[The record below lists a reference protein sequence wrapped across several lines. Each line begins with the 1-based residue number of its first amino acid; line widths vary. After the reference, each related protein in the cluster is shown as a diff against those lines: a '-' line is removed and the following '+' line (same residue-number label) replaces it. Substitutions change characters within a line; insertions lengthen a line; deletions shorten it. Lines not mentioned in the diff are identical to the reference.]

1 MTVRKMSTN
10 FSTNIYNTG
19 RRLSAA
25 LIALVILG
33 AGLGP
38 ARADA
43 PSKEDMRAF
52 KKLVKEGSQLRE
64 QGEFFEAIA
73 TFEQAREYLDHPKLV
88 FGIGKLKEKTGACEA
103 ARDLYTEAL
112 GREKLADDLRVEVV
126 EQLKSSKTCTPFGT
140 LIIECAP
147 DGATVEMGRHEFSCP
162 ATKRIKPG
170 EYEAVVRAP
179 EYRESTVSLEVTPG
193 ARLEH
198 VVELEPAGPGDEVA
212 ASQQIDTPAEPP
224 AADGDTPWM
233 RYTAWGSMGVGA
245 GLLGAG
251 LISDY
256 GAQSRQEEFLSANE
270 AGDRTRASQL
280 EQEAD
285 SAQTRTIVFYSA
297 GAALAVGGVV
307 LWTLDSQQS
316 DEDGARVQA
325 AVGWEADAPAVRGV
339 LTW

>member
-1 MTVRKMSTN
+1 MSTN
-10 FSTNIYNTG
+10 FSTNIYRLG

-25 LIALVILG
+25 LVALVILG
-33 AGLGP
+33 AGMGQ

-52 KKLVKEGSQLRE
+52 KKLVKKGTQLRD
-64 QGEFFEAIA
+64 QGKPFEAIA
-73 TFEQAREYLDHPKLV
+73 TYEQAREYLDHPKLV
-88 FGIGKLKEKTGACEA
+88 FNIGKLKEKIGSCEA

-112 GREKLADDLRVEVV
+112 GRKKLADDLRVEVV
-126 EQLKSSKTCTPFGT
+126 EKLKTSKTCTPFGT
-140 LIIECAP
+140 LSIECQP
-147 DGATVEMGRHEFSCP
+147 DGATVEIGRHEFSCP

-170 EYEAVVRAP
+170 EFEAVVRAP
-179 EYRESTVSLEVTPG
+179 EYRETTISVEVTPG
-193 ARLEH
+193 ARLERA
-198 VVELEPAGPGDEVA
+198 VELEPAGPDDEVA
-212 ASQQIDTPAEPP
+212 ADGQIQSPSEPA
-224 AADGDTPWM
+224 AADGATPWM
-233 RYTAWGSMGVGA
+233 RYTAWGAMGVGA

-270 AGDRTRASQL
+270 AGDRDRAGQL
-280 EQEAD
+280 QQDAD
-285 SAQTRTIVFYSA
+285 AAQTRTIVFYSA

-316 DEDGARVQA
+316 DEDGARVSA
-325 AVGWEADAPAVRGV
+325 EIGWEADAPAVRGV

>member
-1 MTVRKMSTN
+1 MSTN
-10 FSTNIYNTG
+10 FSTNIYRMA

-25 LIALVILG
+25 LIALVMLG
-33 AGLGP
+33 AGQGQ

-43 PSKEDMRAF
+43 PSKEDLRTF

-64 QGEFFEAIA
+64 QGKPFEAIA

-88 FGIGKLKEKTGACEA
+88 FGIGKLKEETGDCEA

-126 EQLKSSKTCTPFGT
+126 DQLKTSKTCTPFGT
-140 LIIECAP
+140 LVIECAP
-147 DGATVEMGRHEFSCP
+147 DGASVEMGRHEFSCP

-170 EYEAVVRAP
+170 EYQAVVRAP
-179 EYRESTVSLEVTPG
+179 EYREATVSLEVTPG
-193 ARLEH
+193 VRLEH
-198 VVELEPAGPGDEVA
+198 VVELEPAGPDDVA
-212 ASQQIDTPAEPP
+212 AGQQVETPSEPP
-224 AADGDTPWM
+224 AADGGPPWM
-233 RYTAWGSMGVGA
+233 RYTAWGSLGVGA

-270 AGDRTRASQL
+270 AGDRARAGQL

-285 SAQTRTIVFYSA
+285 SAQTRTIVLYSA

-325 AVGWEADAPAVRGV
+325 KVGWEADAPAVRGV